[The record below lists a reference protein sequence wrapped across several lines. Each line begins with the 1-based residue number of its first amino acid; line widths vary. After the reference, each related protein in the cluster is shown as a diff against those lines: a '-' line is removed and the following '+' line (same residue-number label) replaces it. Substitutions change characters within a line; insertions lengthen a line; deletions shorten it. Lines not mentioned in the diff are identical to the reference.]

1 MRRLRRFR
9 YRWIHLRLPSYII
22 HSSSSIPTPSN
33 NRPRRIPRPM
43 DLILIPLQPNQPPA
57 RRAHTQKRSKAAH
70 NHSQDGMPQ
79 PAARD
84 NHHPRPPDANTIKKI
99 VSVRCRGQEWC
110 FRCRRKTGKRP
121 KTSMLKRVRLKTWF
135 VDGRREARTVLAM
148 RAAFVDSEAG
158 NLELLVRW
166 LYYRNVIVVL
176 TLLLVRRRN
185 QM

>member
-1 MRRLRRFR
+1 MACPSP
-9 YRWIHLRLPSYII
+9 LPGII
-22 HSSSSIPTPSN
+22 TI
-33 NRPRRIPRPM
+33 
-43 DLILIPLQPNQPPA
+43 
-57 RRAHTQKRSKAAH
+57 
-70 NHSQDGMPQ
+70 
-79 PAARD
+79 
-84 NHHPRPPDANTIKKI
+84 PRPPDANTIKKI